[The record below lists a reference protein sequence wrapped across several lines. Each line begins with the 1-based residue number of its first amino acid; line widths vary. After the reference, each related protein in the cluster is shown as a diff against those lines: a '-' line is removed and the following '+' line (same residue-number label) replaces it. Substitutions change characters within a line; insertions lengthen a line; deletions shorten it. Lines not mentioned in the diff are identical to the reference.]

1 MSKADDY
8 NHAEL
13 VAGRLTMA
21 HITELVRFWQTES
34 QSGLSP
40 DGMFGPKTRAE
51 VDVALGRHAMPVVP
65 FLSSPMPKLGSVNSQ
80 YRVAQITSGHHSVNP
95 DRPNHNGCDFF
106 YRWQPGDLPNFVGDK
121 GGATKQ
127 KDGTPKWVVPYGVNA
142 IAAASGKVQ
151 IAGNSMTGYRCWI
164 DHGNG
169 WRTGY
174 FHLLDLRVHV
184 GQEVKIGAPLGLVG
198 DNPADHDGRHLHFE
212 LSPVDRYAPVNPEPY
227 FK

>member
-1 MSKADDY
+1 MSKADSY

-21 HITELVRFWQTES
+21 HITALVKYYQET
-34 QSGLSP
+34 SGLP
-40 DGMFGPKTRAE
+40 DDGMFGPKTRSTVE
-51 VDVALGRHAMPVVP
+51 RFELTRETRPVEP
-65 FLSSPMPKLGSVNSQ
+65 FLASPMPIIGRRAV
-80 YRVAQITSGHHSVNP
+80 ITSGHHSVNP
-95 DRPNHNGCDFF
+95 DRPDHNGCDFF
-106 YRWQPGDLPNFVGDK
+106 YRWQPGDQPNFVGDK

-127 KDGTPKWVVPYGVNA
+127 KDGTPKWVVPYGVHA
-142 IAAASGKVQ
+142 QAAAPGEVQ
-151 IAGNSMTGYRCWI
+151 IAGNSPTGYRLWI

-174 FHLLDLRVHV
+174 FHLLDLKVAV
-184 GQEVKIGAPLGLVG
+184 GQEVVRGQALGLVG
-198 DNPADHDGRHLHFE
+198 DNPKDHDGRHLHFE